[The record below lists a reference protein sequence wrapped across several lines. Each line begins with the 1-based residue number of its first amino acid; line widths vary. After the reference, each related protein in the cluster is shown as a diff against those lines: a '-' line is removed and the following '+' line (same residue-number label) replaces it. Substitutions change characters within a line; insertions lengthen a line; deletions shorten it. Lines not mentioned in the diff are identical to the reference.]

1 MKHAIMASVLSVVL
15 MAPAWAQSDETDQDH
30 HERGRGGVEMWRHMR
45 GMGAMIGP
53 VARAFANGTFFRVKI
68 GDNEIDIHC
77 PASTPLQGC
86 VSSAIELMKG
96 MQAAETGN
104 GQP

>member
-1 MKHAIMASVLSVVL
+1 MKHAIMASLLCLAV
-15 MAPAWAQSDETDQDH
+15 MTPALAQQDDTDQDRQ
-30 HERGRGGVEMWRHMR
+30 RGRGGVEMWRHMR

-53 VARAFANGTFFRVKI
+53 VARAFASGTFFRVKI

-96 MQAAETGN
+96 MQATDN
-104 GQP
+104 GTQ